1 MIKAFA
7 LSLLCFTL
15 FLTIHHG
22 IFARFASR
30 RSITTAFMLFGIFA
44 VVYVVAFVLTPS
56 EASWAGAL
64 GLDDDG
70 EFSRPYTVISLITG
84 LALYLMAY
92 VVYIAGLYVA
102 ADRSMSV
109 RILIELVLAGG
120 RTMSKDEIRGV
131 YNLDGFYDRRFDDLI
146 YGGYIV

>member
-1 MIKAFA
+1 
-7 LSLLCFTL
+7 
-15 FLTIHHG
+15 
-22 IFARFASR
+22 
-30 RSITTAFMLFGIFA
+30 MLFGIFA

-92 VVYIAGLYVA
+92 VGYIAGVYVA

-109 RILIELVLAGG
+109 RIMIELVLAGG
-120 RTMSKDEIRGV
+120 RAMSKDEIRGV

-146 YGGYIV
+146 YGGYIVEAEPGRYRCTLRGRLVGGFYRRYIRWLGLRGG